1 MGVIHSVLDV
11 PSGCEVLAPLPARP
25 RPPTVTA
32 EKSVDADGRRT
43 PPAYAITS
51 VDNALQLVQMLARDG
66 SVRVSDAAAELG
78 VAKST
83 AHRLLGMLCYRD
95 FARKDDGH
103 LYWRGPALGK
113 SSGVAKRDTLSI
125 VATPI
130 LEKLQHE
137 FDETVHL
144 LVLRGTEVEFLM
156 SLECRQ
162 SLRIGSRAGAIMGAY
177 KTSGGQALLAALP
190 PAELARRFPEGIPEA
205 GIDTQ
210 GLGRTLAEVRRRG
223 YGINEGLSERGVVAI
238 GSTVRDPD
246 MQPVAA
252 VCVSAP
258 AFRLPRRRFRQAA
271 QVLQQHV
278 ASLEAELARTS
289 TDTHG

>member
-1 MGVIHSVLDV
+1 MDATHSLLDV
-11 PSGCEVLAPLPARP
+11 PSGCEVLDPLTVRP
-25 RPPTVTA
+25 RSTPGGEVSIA
-32 EKSVDADGRRT
+32 AGGACT
-43 PPAYAITS
+43 PPPYAITS

-103 LYWRGPALGK
+103 VYWRGPALGE
-113 SSGVAKRDTLSI
+113 SSGVARRDTLSV

-144 LVLRGTEVEFLM
+144 MVLRGTEVNFLM
-156 SLECRQ
+156 SLECHQ
-162 SLRIGSRAGAIMGAY
+162 SLRIGSRAGAVMGAF

-190 PAELARRFPEGIPEA
+190 EAELARRFPEGIPES
-205 GIDTQ
+205 
-210 GLGRTLAEVRRRG
+210 GLDAHGLRRALAEVRRRG

-238 GSTVRDPD
+238 GSTVRDAD
-246 MQPVAA
+246 MQPIAA
-252 VCVSAP
+252 ICVSAP

-289 TDTHG
+289 TGSNG